1 MAASITKREV
11 SSYCG
16 SDKIHNTT
24 NEDFLLLKTQTWIWS
39 TTSYQFTV
47 MEHVEQNMLNNIAG
61 WSQQNSDSRKLL
73 MAKKLANPV
82 SSTNKLHR
90 RDKGWGKGK
99 RKQDRRKEKERKGT
113 NRRNL
118 KAILVFPVGAS
129 GEEPSCQSRRPK
141 RCRFNPW
148 VRKIPWRRVWQPTPV
163 FLPGK
168 IPWTEEPGTGV
179 HRVTKSHTLSDLACM
194 EKLYNQLQTMDLISN
209 KYSVKFSTRCDNCQI
224 FESQN
229 NHSILRSIYSYNFTR
244 LQVSFQKSFCL

>member
-1 MAASITKREV
+1 MAASITKWEV

-16 SDKIHNTT
+16 SDKIHTTT

-73 MAKKLANPV
+73 MANNPV

-90 RDKGWGKGK
+90 RDNGWGKGK
-99 RKQDRRKEKERKGT
+99 RKQDRRKEKEWKGT

-118 KAILVFPVGAS
+118 KAILVFPVDAS
-129 GEEPSCQSRRPK
+129 SEEPACQSRRPK

-148 VRKIPWRRVWQPTPV
+148 VRKIPWRRLWQPTPV
-163 FLPGK
+163 FLAWKNPMDRGAWRRSPLGHKESDTKWLSVHGK
-168 IPWTEEPGTGV
+168 AI
-179 HRVTKSHTLSDLACM
+179 
-194 EKLYNQLQTMDLISN
+194 
-209 KYSVKFSTRCDNCQI
+209 
-224 FESQN
+224 
-229 NHSILRSIYSYNFTR
+229 
-244 LQVSFQKSFCL
+244 